1 MPKRNRNMRM
11 SKEEMKM
18 WKGDWKEHK
27 CGPWCWHHGNGS
39 GGWIYCLGILG
50 AAIYYLQTSTGF
62 WQGVLGIL
70 KAIVWPAFVVYKLL
84 GL

>member
-1 MPKRNRNMRM
+1 MPKREYNFIK
-11 SKEEMKM
+11 KEYKQT
-18 WKGDWKEHK
+18 
-27 CGPWCWHHGNGS
+27 
-39 GGWIYCLGILG
+39 GGFVYCLGAIG

-62 WQGVLGIL
+62 WPSVGAIL

>member
-1 MPKRNRNMRM
+1 MAR
-11 SKEEMKM
+11 
-18 WKGDWKEHK
+18 WKWKENK
-27 CGPWCWHHGNGS
+27 AVCKQCG
-39 GGWIYCLGILG
+39 GGVYGLGFIG

-62 WQGVLGIL
+62 WEGVLGVL

>member
-18 WKGDWKEHK
+18 MHMHGHR
-27 CGPWCWHHGNGS
+27 CGLWCWHHGNGS

-62 WQGVLGIL
+62 WNGVVGVL